1 MEAYIGEYASGKSEV
16 AVNRAIFLA
25 RSGRRVN
32 LVDLDIVEP
41 CYTLRPIKKKLTEMG
56 INVVAWETREMMG
69 LGETGCIFHP
79 ANRWALKLS
88 GDVILDI
95 GYGVEGA
102 KTLNLVE
109 GAASDPDLKIFA
121 VVNVARPMTGSVE
134 EIVQYVRTLGKV
146 DGLINNSHLGDETT
160 MEFIQE
166 GARIVGEAA
175 RQLGIPV
182 VATTALEELARVIG
196 THDAAGHPVWPIKR
210 YMPQT
215 LW

>member
-1 MEAYIGEYASGKSEV
+1 
-16 AVNRAIFLA
+16 
-25 RSGRRVN
+25 
-32 LVDLDIVEP
+32 
-41 CYTLRPIKKKLTEMG
+41 
-56 INVVAWETREMMG
+56 
-69 LGETGCIFHP
+69 
-79 ANRWALKLS
+79 
-88 GDVILDI
+88 
-95 GYGVEGA
+95 
-102 KTLNLVE
+102 
-109 GAASDPDLKIFA
+109 
-121 VVNVARPMTGSVE
+121 
-134 EIVQYVRTLGKV
+134 VRTLGKV

>member
-16 AVNRAIFLA
+16 AVNRAINLA
-25 RSGRRVN
+25 SNGRRVN

-41 CYTLRPIKKKLTEMG
+41 CYTLRPIKKKLIAMG
-56 INVVAWETREMMG
+56 INVTAWETREIVG
-69 LGETGCIFHP
+69 LGETGSILHP
-79 ANRWALKLS
+79 ANRWALRLP

-102 KTLNLVE
+102 RTLNLVE
-109 GAASDPDLKIFA
+109 GAATDPDLKIFA
-121 VVNVARPMTGSVE
+121 VVNTGRPLTGTVT
-134 EIVQYVRTLGKV
+134 EIVDYVRSLGKV
-146 DGLINNSHLGDETT
+146 DGLINNSHLGSETDVD
-160 MEFIQE
+160 FVQE
-166 GARIVGEAA
+166 GARIVDEAA

-196 THDAAGHPVWPIKR
+196 DRDAAGHPVWPIKR